1 MNEDIEF
8 KEINREKKVRKKK
21 HYLMKFLITIG
32 VIAALIAFLL
42 SPVFNVRN
50 ITVTGNYY
58 YTDDEVI
65 NMAAASKDRNIFIHS
80 GRSEIKSRLEKDPYF
95 SNVKVGIGLP
105 STLKIKVTERRQVAA
120 IVYGNQ
126 YVVIDVNGT
135 VLRKTSVDP
144 HVTLLKGLTLSKI
157 ETGKKVRAVE
167 ADTLKS
173 TLEMVSS
180 MKKGDFYFKKI
191 NVSNVFIK
199 AYIYDSLVVQGTPN
213 QMKKSIDR
221 GDLQK
226 VVYKLFKNGIK
237 RGTIS
242 LGDSNYIS
250 FSPAI

>member
-1 MNEDIEF
+1 MSEDIEF

-21 HYLMKFLITIG
+21 HYLLRFLIVVG

-42 SPVFNVRN
+42 SPVFNVKK

-65 NMAAASKDRNIFIHS
+65 NIAAATKGVNIFIHS
-80 GRSEIKSRLEKDPYF
+80 GRSAIKERLEKDPYF
-95 SNVKVGIGLP
+95 SDVKVSMGLP
-105 STLKIKVTERRQVAA
+105 STLKIRVTERRQVAA

-144 HVTLLKGLTLSKI
+144 KVTLLRGLTLSRI
-157 ETGKKVRAVE
+157 ETGSKVKAVE
-167 ADTLKS
+167 KETLKS
-173 TLEMVSS
+173 TLEMIAS

-191 NVSNVFIK
+191 NVSNVFIR
-199 AYIYDSLVVQGTPN
+199 AYIYDNLVVKGTPK
-213 QMKKSIDR
+213 QMKKAIDS

-226 VVYKLFKNGIK
+226 VVNKLFKSGIK

-242 LGDSNYIS
+242 LGNSNYIS